1 MQERRDR
8 GKGSD
13 RGRSEQVQGDD
24 SAASFTAIFRE
35 HHRACFR
42 LARRVVKDE
51 AMAHDVVQDVFLTW
65 WRTDG
70 GSYSADRGELA
81 PWLSTLT
88 HHKAVDAVRAAERQR
103 RLQRISASEAAE
115 QEHLPDE
122 LVWWEMGR
130 QALLAALPRLT
141 AKQREVLSLAYGS
154 GLTQLEIAE
163 QLGIPLGTVKSRT
176 HAGLLRLRAAMSS
189 TWTPTGPVAKPQD
202 RPDRNPSPVLLDA
215 ERAAT
220 AGAATEAVTTCSLDL
235 VRVAAESGDGPSS
248 AVIVER
254 AQVLVAEHGEA
265 ALYALVVA
273 LARTAAGTTGARGGA
288 GRTAEAGLAHRPG
301 RRLDLDLDQVALVAD
316 GSYAPRS

>member
-1 MQERRDR
+1 MQE
-8 GKGSD
+8 
-13 RGRSEQVQGDD
+13 EDD
-24 SAASFTAIFRE
+24 SAAAFTAIFRE
-35 HHRACFR
+35 HHRACLR

-65 WRTDG
+65 WRTGG

-103 RLQRISASEAAE
+103 RLLRASASEVAE

-122 LVWWEMGR
+122 VVWWELGR

-141 AKQREVLSLAYGS
+141 AKQREVLSLAYGG

-189 TWTPTGPVAKPQD
+189 TWTLTGPVAKPQD
-202 RPDRNPSPVLLDA
+202 RPDRSPSPAVLDA
-215 ERAAT
+215 ERPAT
-220 AGAATEAVTTCSLDL
+220 ADPATEAVSSCTLEL
-235 VRVAAESGDGPSS
+235 IRVAAESGDGQSS
-248 AVIVER
+248 AAIVAR
-254 AQVLVAEHGEA
+254 AQVLVVEHGEA

-273 LARTAAGTTGARGGA
+273 LARTAAGATGARGGA
-288 GRTAEAGLAHRPG
+288 GRTAQAGRAHRPT
-301 RRLDLDLDQVALVAD
+301 RRLDLDQPALVAD
-316 GSYAPRS
+316 GSYTPFS